1 MALASAQELDEKET
15 WHKLGVEAL
24 RQGNH
29 HIVEFAYQK
38 TKNFERLSFLYLITG
53 NVEKLAKMLKIAEM
67 RSDVMGQFHNAL
79 YTGDVRERCKILE
92 QAGHYPLAYLTAA
105 THGLADDAN
114 RLAQVL
120 TDSGVPVPA
129 VDPAEGKLL
138 TLPTPLVR
146 EDNWP
151 LLTVTK
157 GFFEGVL
164 AGDVAASDYASFADE
179 DLEGAGAGWGDDLDL
194 DLGGDEKPGD
204 AAEDPLAAAGLAP
217 EEKEAGEGSDD
228 GSDAGW
234 DMEDL
239 ELPPAAEGA
248 DGDAM
253 DDAVSEVFVAPTAGV
268 PAARKW
274 TQKSKPRLYA
284 IKSKADPSKTV
295 WQQLQGPNPHETGP
309 RKIIKE
315 EISYEPVLTVIM
327 GDEHD
332 GIPVKD
338 ARGNGIHSLGPQ
350 ERLTRTPASLGYG
363 SSS

>member
-1 MALASAQELDEKET
+1 MSRADVGEDGFLVFWFFLFRRRLFSSLKTERPADARPNAKRPRFFSTHTPQDERTRFNLALECGNIEVALASAQELDEKET

-29 HIVEFAYQK
+29 QIVEFAYQK

-53 NVEKLAKMLKIAEM
+53 NTEKLAKMLKIAEM

-129 VDPAEGKLL
+129 VDPAVGKLL

-194 DLGGDEKPGD
+194 DLGGDEKPG
-204 AAEDPLAAAGLAP
+204 
-217 EEKEAGEGSDD
+217 K
-228 GSDAGW
+228 
-234 DMEDL
+234 
-239 ELPPAAEGA
+239 
-248 DGDAM
+248 
-253 DDAVSEVFVAPTAGV
+253 
-268 PAARKW
+268 
-274 TQKSKPRLYA
+274 
-284 IKSKADPSKTV
+284 
-295 WQQLQGPNPHETGP
+295 
-309 RKIIKE
+309 
-315 EISYEPVLTVIM
+315 
-327 GDEHD
+327 
-332 GIPVKD
+332 
-338 ARGNGIHSLGPQ
+338 
-350 ERLTRTPASLGYG
+350 
-363 SSS
+363 

>member
-138 TLPTPLVR
+138 TLSL
-146 EDNWP
+146 
-151 LLTVTK
+151 
-157 GFFEGVL
+157 
-164 AGDVAASDYASFADE
+164 
-179 DLEGAGAGWGDDLDL
+179 
-194 DLGGDEKPGD
+194 
-204 AAEDPLAAAGLAP
+204 
-217 EEKEAGEGSDD
+217 
-228 GSDAGW
+228 
-234 DMEDL
+234 
-239 ELPPAAEGA
+239 
-248 DGDAM
+248 
-253 DDAVSEVFVAPTAGV
+253 
-268 PAARKW
+268 
-274 TQKSKPRLYA
+274 
-284 IKSKADPSKTV
+284 
-295 WQQLQGPNPHETGP
+295 
-309 RKIIKE
+309 
-315 EISYEPVLTVIM
+315 
-327 GDEHD
+327 
-332 GIPVKD
+332 
-338 ARGNGIHSLGPQ
+338 IHI
-350 ERLTRTPASLGYG
+350 
-363 SSS
+363 